1 MKNVYRQIGTLYTVE
16 KMCTVKIMKSM
27 LIALD
32 MLLKMQR
39 VEIGHHPA
47 SVMVRR
53 GGSYEG
59 GTRLYLLR
67 AGTENT
73 SDQLPN

>member
-1 MKNVYRQIGTLYTVE
+1 
-16 KMCTVKIMKSM
+16 MKSM

-32 MLLKMQR
+32 MLLKIQR

-59 GTRLYLLR
+59 GTQLHLLQ